1 MPVLLILGF
10 FLLMVFLLY
19 MGWEVAFWILFG
31 LLCLIAAGAICMLVS
46 IFASGGTPTAP
57 PPSPKENHNQT
68 EEEFNEM
75 AMTNLYA
82 NYYLDQDKKDK

>member
-1 MPVLLILGF
+1 MVVASKSPTLGNC
-10 FLLMVFLLY
+10 
-19 MGWEVAFWILFG
+19 GE
-31 LLCLIAAGAICMLVS
+31 ICQTQVTMW
-46 IFASGGTPTAP
+46 
-57 PPSPKENHNQT
+57 KNRNQT